1 MKTPFI
7 ALTAIALA
15 TSASAAGE
23 GPTVDAARVDKTVA
37 SSFTNLPEG
46 WDDRLKQDE
55 AQRICSETRNQPSEA
70 QAEKIVEAEKSKVQ
84 MPADGKVVGDWKAG
98 EKVAQNGRGFQFSDP
113 AGTEAGGNC
122 YACHQLD
129 PKETS
134 YGTLGPSLKGYG
146 KAFKF
151 SEEAAKATYAK
162 IYDAQAVLAC
172 SNMPRF
178 GSNHVLT
185 EKQIKDVTAYLFDPQ
200 SPVNK

>member
-1 MKTPFI
+1 MKMWFIGLAVSVLTTP
-7 ALTAIALA
+7 ALA
-15 TSASAAGE
+15 A
-23 GPTVDAARVDKTVA
+23 DAAPSVDSARVEKTV
-37 SSFTNLPEG
+37 STSFTNLPAG
-46 WDDRLKQDE
+46 WDDRVKQDE
-55 AQRICSETRNQPSEA
+55 TQRICTETHNLPAEA
-70 QAEKIVEAEKSKVQ
+70 QADKIMEAEQAKVK
-84 MPADGKVVGDWKAG
+84 MPADGKVLGDWKAG

-122 YACHQLD
+122 YACHQLA

-151 SEEAAKATYAK
+151 SDEAAKATYAK
-162 IYDAQAVLAC
+162 IFNAQAVLPC

-178 GSNHVLT
+178 GANHVLT
-185 EKQIKDVTAYLFDPQ
+185 ETQIKDVTAYLFDPE

>member
-1 MKTPFI
+1 MKNLI
-7 ALTAIALA
+7 IGLVALA
-15 TSASAAGE
+15 LAA
-23 GPTVDAARVDKTVA
+23 PALAADSVSSVDAARVEKTVT

-46 WDDRLKQDE
+46 WDDRLKMDE
-55 AQRICSETRNQPSEA
+55 AQRICTETRNQPSEQ
-70 QAEKIVEAEKSKVQ
+70 QADKIVEAEKAKVK
-84 MPADGKVVGDWKAG
+84 MPDDGKVLGDWKAG

-146 KAFKF
+146 KTFKF
-151 SEEAAKATYAK
+151 TDEAAKATYAK
-162 IYDAQAVLAC
+162 IFDAQAVLAC

-178 GSNHVLT
+178 GTNHVLN
-185 EKQIKDVTAYLFDPQ
+185 EKQMKDVTAYLFDPE

>member
-7 ALTAIALA
+7 ALTAVLLA
-15 TSASAAGE
+15 TSASAADDDSA
-23 GPTVDAARVDKTVA
+23 VDTARVDKTVA
-37 SSFTNLPEG
+37 SSFTNLPAG

-55 AQRICSETRNQPSEA
+55 AQRICSETRNQPSEG
-70 QAEKIVEAEKSKVQ
+70 QADKIVEAEKAKVAL
-84 MPADGKVVGDWKAG
+84 PADGKVVGDWKAG

-162 IYDAQAVLAC
+162 IYDAQALLAC

>member
-1 MKTPFI
+1 MKRSII
-7 ALTAIALA
+7 ALCAALIAAPALSADDGAAID
-15 TSASAAGE
+15 
-23 GPTVDAARVDKTVA
+23 PARVEEAVA

-46 WDDRLKQDE
+46 WDARLKQDE
-55 AQRICSETRNQPSEA
+55 AQRICSETRNQPSEEQA
-70 QAEKIVEAEKSKVQ
+70 STIVAAEKAKVTL
-84 MPADGKVVGDWKAG
+84 PADSVLGDWKAG
-98 EKVAQNGRGFQFSDP
+98 EKIAQNGRGFQFSDP

-129 PKETS
+129 PKEMS

-146 KAFKF
+146 KNLKF
-151 SEEAAKATYAK
+151 SKEAAEAAYAK
-162 IYDAQAVLAC
+162 IYDAQSVLAC

-178 GSNHVLT
+178 GPNHVLT

>member
-7 ALTAIALA
+7 ALAAVLLA
-15 TSASAAGE
+15 TSASAADD
-23 GPTVDAARVDKTVA
+23 GPAVDTARVDKTVA

-55 AQRICSETRNQPSEA
+55 AQRICSETRNQPSEE
-70 QAEKIVEAEKSKVQ
+70 QADKIVEAEKAKLTL
-84 MPADGKVVGDWKAG
+84 PADGKVIGDWKAG

>member
-1 MKTPFI
+1 MKRAI
-7 ALTAIALA
+7 VALGVALFSAPVFAAEDGPAID
-15 TSASAAGE
+15 
-23 GPTVDAARVDKTVA
+23 PARVEKAVT
-37 SSFTNLPEG
+37 SSFTTLPEG
-46 WDDRLKQDE
+46 WDARLKQDD
-55 AQRICSETRNQPSEA
+55 AQRICSETRNQPSEEQA
-70 QAEKIVEAEKSKVQ
+70 DKIVAAEKAKVKF
-84 MPADGKVVGDWKAG
+84 PADGVLGDWKAG

-129 PKETS
+129 PKEVS

-146 KAFKF
+146 KVLKF
-151 SEEAAKATYAK
+151 SEDAAKATYAK
-162 IYDAQAVLAC
+162 IFDAQSVLAC

-178 GSNHVLT
+178 GPNHVLT

>member
-1 MKTPFI
+1 MKTQLI
-7 ALTAIALA
+7 ALPALLLA
-15 TSASAAGE
+15 TSALAADGA
-23 GPTVDAARVDKTVA
+23 PAVDTARVEKTVA
-37 SSFTNLPEG
+37 SSFKNLPEG
-46 WDDRLKQDE
+46 WDERLKQDD
-55 AQRICSETRNQPSEA
+55 AQRICTETRNQPSEEQTEKILA
-70 QAEKIVEAEKSKVQ
+70 AEKAKVQ
-84 MPADGKVVGDWKAG
+84 MPADGKVLGDWKAG

-146 KAFKF
+146 KVFKY
-151 SEEAAKATYAK
+151 SEDAAKATYAK
-162 IYDAQAVLAC
+162 IYDAQSVLAC

-178 GSNHVLT
+178 GSNHVLN
-185 EKQIKDVTAYLFDPQ
+185 EKQMKDVTAYLFDPE